1 MLIAA
6 GALALGRDPLA
17 VVRVAAVASIA
28 ASLVVLWRLGR
39 AVSGS
44 RARAN
49 LSVLLL
55 AALPGLAYWTMS
67 GLETASVVL
76 VSLLYLLAFTR
87 DRTAERLPW
96 RTALAADLVLL
107 SRPDGVLLV
116 ALAALPLLWV
126 TPRPRGRWLAQAAA
140 LAAPV
145 AFLYFGW
152 KVVVFHRLMPNTVAA
167 KFHLLQGL
175 SMSTGF
181 LAFSLP
187 LLALGLYGLGRGAP
201 LWRHQ
206 VLVLAFG
213 YMAAL
218 ANAAAQV
225 GHYHRFFLPVLAPVL
240 ALVTLLP
247 AGAEHSRFRG
257 VVLALAM
264 VVLLSPLPEMSIYA
278 HHEAE
283 GWNRAHVTVGRMLR
297 RYFAATDVLAASDCG
312 AVPYYSG
319 MRTVDMWGLAD
330 QRIAE
335 HGFDAGYVMD
345 TRPAVIILHSLERD
359 RFSGRESYDRELYP
373 VMERSG
379 RYRLVGRWE
388 FFGYWLWVYSDRA
401 VPVTDP
407 AATPR

>member
-1 MLIAA
+1 V
-6 GALALGRDPLA
+6 A
-17 VVRVAAVASIA
+17 VVSIA

-39 AVSGS
+39 EVSGS

-49 LSVLLL
+49 LPVLLL
-55 AALPGLAYWTMS
+55 ASLPGLAYWTMS

-76 VSLLYLLAFTR
+76 ASLLYLHAFTR
-87 DRTAERLPW
+87 DLVRERLPW

-116 ALAALPLLWV
+116 TLSLLPLLWV
-126 TPRPRGRWLAQAAA
+126 TPRPSWRWLVRTAA
-140 LAAPV
+140 LATPV
-145 AFLYFGW
+145 ALVYFGW
-152 KVVVFHRLMPNTVAA
+152 KAFTFHRLMPNTVAA

-175 SMSTGF
+175 AMSTGF
-181 LAFSLP
+181 LAFAFP
-187 LLALGLYGLGRGAP
+187 LVALGLYGLGRRSP

-206 VLVLAFG
+206 VLVLALG

-225 GHYHRFFLPVLAPVL
+225 GHYHRFFLPVLAPML
-240 ALVTLLP
+240 ALATRLP
-247 AGAEHSRFRG
+247 AEPEHSRFRG
-257 VVLALAM
+257 AVIGLAM
-264 VVLLSPLPEMSIYA
+264 IVMLSPLPEMSVYA
-278 HHEAE
+278 HHETE
-283 GWNRAHVTVGRMLR
+283 GWNRAHVAVGRMLR
-297 RYFAATDVLAASDCG
+297 EHFAPTDVLAASDCG
-312 AVPYYSG
+312 AVPYYSR

-330 QRIAE
+330 RRIAE

-345 TRPAVIILHSLERD
+345 THPAVIILHSLERD

-373 VMERSG
+373 VMEESG

-401 VPVTDP
+401 LPVDDP
-407 AATPR
+407 AGAMPR